1 MIIVWGGIVNSRC
14 AKAVGFYI
22 GFRPFE
28 PSLVSVLNSCKE
40 SLLQLAK
47 NQYLGHGTFS
57 RQDLSET
64 NWIDLPTC
72 LEALDQDWSSRITT
86 TLMDN
91 SNLKPPQTFHSA
103 SPNLA
108 LPAASPALPARAV
121 RPTRWIYLE
130 YQLATASGDCYLFPL
145 TLGLYE
151 MFVVNHM

>member
-1 MIIVWGGIVNSRC
+1 M
-14 AKAVGFYI
+14 VGFYI

-47 NQYLGHGTFS
+47 NQYLGHGTFT

-72 LEALDQDWSSRITT
+72 LEALDQDHWSSRITT
-86 TLMDN
+86 TLMDTVI
-91 SNLKPPQTFHSA
+91 SNHLRPFIQKTSGQKLLHHSA